1 MASDST
7 THIAIAVAQF
17 APGDDK
23 AANLEQIRD
32 LATVAAS
39 RGARLVVFPEYS
51 SYFTPEFG
59 EHSVAAAETLDG
71 PFVAG
76 LEAIAKVLNIY
87 LVVGMVELVQ
97 DDHRFSNTLVA
108 LDPAGGLVAKY
119 RKMHLY
125 DAFGQL
131 ESDWVVPGPIEAPE
145 TFVVGGL
152 TVGLQTCYDIR
163 FPEVTRRLVDAGADL
178 VLVPSE
184 WVRGPL
190 KEQHWRT
197 LITARAIENTVYI
210 AAADQA
216 PPIGAGNS
224 MVVDPMGVE
233 LVTIGESTDVA
244 VAWISPERVAEVRAV
259 NPALG
264 LRRFTIFPREEGPA
278 A

>member
-1 MASDST
+1 MASDLT
-7 THIAIAVAQF
+7 THLAIAVAQF
-17 APGDDK
+17 APGEDK

-32 LATVAAS
+32 LATIAAS

-76 LEAIAKVLNIY
+76 LEAIAKVLNIH

-97 DDHRFSNTLVA
+97 DDHRFSNTVVA

-125 DAFGQL
+125 DAFGQM
-131 ESDWVVPGPIEAPE
+131 ESDWVVPGPVEVPE
-145 TFVVGGL
+145 TFVVGGI

-178 VLVPSE
+178 VLLPSE

-197 LITARAIENTVYI
+197 LVTARAIENTVYI

-224 MVVDPMGVE
+224 MVVDPMGIE

-244 VAWISPERVAEVRAV
+244 VAWISSDRVAEVRAV